1 MPDRD
6 PTPQVVRE
14 VFLTTLLQ
22 GPKVLGPVMQRIA
35 TIMED
40 VYVSAGD
47 TIYRIGDRP
56 DHHYFVVSGEV
67 ELLAPGMP
75 TWTFRERSLIGTI
88 DVGLNRPRARTAVAV
103 KPTHLLAMRGEDWL
117 GILEDVFEFAE
128 RAVRLTST
136 GVDTMRMRPPPL
148 GGFDPPAGEIV
159 PLGEPLDLVGRIL
172 LLRKVD
178 LCCRA
183 GAQALAT
190 LAELAD
196 EQRFDAGESFPLSDE
211 RGGRVFVVV
220 SGEIEVTRIDPDLV
234 VDPSVRTGR
243 FRTGRIVRGVEVLGE
258 QGEYTAKAVV
268 PSAVLSISIED
279 YFDVMEDQF
288 DLARAAIAAVAQE
301 RERLLNRQA
310 TPGEG

>member
-1 MPDRD
+1 MPERD

-14 VFLTTLLQ
+14 VFLSTLLQ

-35 TIMED
+35 TIMDD
-40 VYVSAGD
+40 VYVAEGD
-47 TIYRIGDRP
+47 TIYRIGERP

-67 ELLAPGMP
+67 ALSAPGMP

-88 DVGLNRPRARTAVAV
+88 DVGLNRPRARNAVAV
-103 KPTHLLAMRGEDWL
+103 KATHLLAMRGEDWL
-117 GILEDVFEFAE
+117 ALLEDVFEFAE
-128 RAVRLTST
+128 RAIRITST
-136 GVDTMRMRPPPL
+136 GVDALRTRPPPL
-148 GGFDPPAGEIV
+148 GGFDPPAREIV

-183 GAQALAT
+183 GSQALAT

-196 EQRFDAGESFPLSDE
+196 ERRLDAGESFPLTDE
-211 RGGRVFVVV
+211 RGARVFVVI
-220 SGEIEVTRIDPDLV
+220 SGEIEVTRIDQDLV
-234 VDPSVRTGR
+234 GT
-243 FRTGRIVRGVEVLGE
+243 FRTAQIVRGVEVLGR
-258 QGEYTAKAVV
+258 QGDYAAKALV
-268 PSAVLSISIED
+268 PSAVLSISVED

-301 RERLLNRQA
+301 RERLLNRQ
-310 TPGEG
+310 TSQDEG